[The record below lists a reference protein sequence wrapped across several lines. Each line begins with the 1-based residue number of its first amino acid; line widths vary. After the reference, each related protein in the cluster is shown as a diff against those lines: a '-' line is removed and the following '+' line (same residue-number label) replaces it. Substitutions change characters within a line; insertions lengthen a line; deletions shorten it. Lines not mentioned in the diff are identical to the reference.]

1 MINII
6 SSLFFYFS
14 GLVVNLA
21 CRGDYNVFPN
31 QVKCRRKSPTEPTL
45 EWSHKPVCYPSVLV
59 SKTHWTKALHVRS
72 VSCTGDSTKTSCSL
86 SCIRDYV
93 AVESSPYECTV
104 PVCPAWTLGRDRS
117 RRFVQVGHETKDFS
131 KGCVFLSCG
140 FCAGY
145 YKTSDGTTLQALTS
159 QPQPSTP
166 EIRTMN
172 FSTTDSSTI

>member
-1 MINII
+1 MNDRYNLII
-6 SSLFFYFS
+6 VFIFFS

-117 RRFVQVGHETKDFS
+117 SRFEQVGHKTKDFS
-131 KGCVFLSCG
+131 KGFVFLSV
-140 FCAGY
+140 AV
-145 YKTSDGTTLQALTS
+145 
-159 QPQPSTP
+159 
-166 EIRTMN
+166 
-172 FSTTDSSTI
+172 